1 MGAIQTAASNLPRHD
16 ELTNPSRPQQ
26 TLELAALVTAVGSY
40 RSQPISIR
48 LEPGQTLALLG
59 GNGAG
64 KTTLLETIA
73 GFLKPQAGK
82 VLLAGRDCSSAPPE
96 DRRIGYL
103 FQTDA
108 LFPHLTV
115 GQNLQFGRLA
125 SENLDTLLDRFEL
138 RDLAARRPG
147 QLSGGER
154 QRVALARSLAGDPN
168 AVLLDEPLSAIDPA
182 TRPAMRDEL
191 ARHLLAC
198 PAPSIVVTHDP
209 GEALALGQLVG
220 VMDAGELL
228 QIGPASA
235 MFSRPAGLRSAQL
248 LGVENIWQGVVA
260 ALPGNDKVRIRLGLE
275 SEACWIETLRDDT
288 HDALQIGDRVSL
300 CVRAADL
307 QLIAPGQ
314 AAPDSPNQ
322 LEVRLVD
329 RTDLASVVQLRCRLR
344 DNLDVLAY
352 ALPWQLRGWPLAPGH
367 VLRLH
372 LAAQA
377 VHVLQ
382 A

>member
-1 MGAIQTAASNLPRHD
+1 MDATRTAASNLLRRD
-16 ELTNPSRPQQ
+16 ELTTQSPAQQ

-40 RSQPISIR
+40 RSQPISFR
-48 LEPGQTLALLG
+48 LGPGQTLALLG

-73 GFLKPQAGK
+73 GFLKPRAGK
-82 VLLAGRDCSSAPPE
+82 VLLAGRDCTHAPPE
-96 DRRIGYL
+96 ARRVGYL

-154 QRVALARSLAGDPN
+154 QRVALARTLAGNPD

-191 ARHLLAC
+191 ARHLRAC
-198 PAPSIVVTHDP
+198 SAPSIVVTHDP
-209 GEALALGQLVG
+209 AEAMALGQLVG

-235 MFSRPAGLRSAQL
+235 MFTHPARLRSAQL

-260 ALPGNDKVRIRLGLE
+260 ALPDNGTVRIRLGLE
-275 SEACWIETLRDDT
+275 PEACWIEALRGDELAD
-288 HDALQIGDRVSL
+288 LQMGARVRL

-314 AAPDSPNQ
+314 AEPDSPNQ
-322 LEVRLVD
+322 LEVRLVE
-329 RTDLASVVQLRCRLR
+329 RTDLASVVQLHCRLGDR
-344 DNLDVLAY
+344 LDILAY
-352 ALPWQLRGWPLAPGH
+352 VLPWQLRGWPLAPGH
-367 VLRLH
+367 TLRLH
-372 LAAQA
+372 LAAEA
-377 VHVLQ
+377 MHVLP